1 MDLGGTIPACML
13 DQPGKLSKIGLTS
26 NNLTGTIPDVIP
38 SNTTLFNFVADNNQL
53 TGTVPASI
61 VNARQLYQL
70 SADSNQLN
78 GSLPADFGTDMPLLT
93 QVQLYDNVLTGE
105 LLVNSMA
112 ACCSVFRSGR
122 NITAAALSM

>member
-1 MDLGGTIPACML
+1 ML
-13 DQPGKLSKIGLTS
+13 DQPGKLSKIGLTN
-26 NNLTGTIPDVIP
+26 NNLTGTIPDVIS
-38 SNTTLFNFVADNNQL
+38 SNTTLFNFVADCNQL

-93 QVQLYDNVLTGE
+93 QVQLYGNALTGE
-105 LLVNSMA
+105 LLVYSMA

-122 NITAAALSM
+122 KPHNSCST